1 MRAVAAW
8 PTQMAV
14 SVASLDPS
22 RPVLSQP
29 HHVCLPRSGVPMQE
43 AIRNALGMGGF
54 GGGFQ
59 RGGRRGPAV
68 VRTAMRVS
76 FDEAVKGTT
85 KQVWMGGDVVSDV
98 CAVGG
103 LRHGRCWD
111 QAC

>member
-1 MRAVAAW
+1 MRSVVAG

-22 RPVLSQP
+22 GTVPSQP
-29 HHVCLPRSGVPMQE
+29 HHVCSRRSGAPMQE
-43 AIRNALGMGGF
+43 AIRNAFGMGGF

-85 KQVWMGGDVVSDV
+85 KQVWMGGDVAGGV
-98 CAVGG
+98 CVVGG
-103 LRHGRCWD
+103 LRHGRRWD